1 LPWLPDVPTV
11 AEAGLPGEGADTM
24 VGVLVPAGTPQQ
36 IVDVLNREIV
46 KIIALPEVKERFAA
60 AGFDPAGNTP
70 EEFGAYIKAEIARW
84 AKVICD
90 ANIRSE

>member
-1 LPWLPDVPTV
+1 
-11 AEAGLPGEGADTM
+11 M

-36 IVDVLNREIV
+36 IVDVLNRKIV

-60 AGFDPAGNTP
+60 AGFDPVGNTP

-84 AKVICD
+84 AKVIRD
-90 ANIRSE
+90 AKIRSE